1 MTELPTHTGWF
12 WCRDRVATPG
22 IVEIPMPYG
31 GRWWADVLAPR
42 VCVAFHA
49 PSMSALAGLA
59 ALFGKAWR
67 DTVIEDAP
75 LPADSVAE
83 GWAPAPVPEGWA
95 RLVVARGVRRWMP
108 YPVDERVLPI
118 DEAIGWHL
126 AGHPEMAAL
135 ALAPVAN
142 VLVDLIAAQQG
153 GMLPQSACL
162 DVEFA
167 VTIAKDVLAES
178 NPDRLDIEAAQ
189 DSGPAEPSLSDEDLS
204 AVLADWAGRLFA
216 LEPVGALAL
225 RPEDSEPNRELIDLR
240 SVAARILAWRGP
252 EHRELRAVAVPNGIR
267 VDSFLAEDVE
277 PSDWEVTQLR
287 VYAARRDTGEVLGSA
302 PLVANGDATST
313 GLVSAHITLD
323 PSADLESIVV
333 GIGQD
338 DIPARP
344 RLDPAGQTL
353 LDVDRRI
360 LGAWAS
366 HRLDQVGRGESS
378 EQSEHGEL
386 AESAVGRS
394 PAADHL
400 LDAQTLLDFPA
411 SSDGVGRGE
420 IDVLREVAGRRIA
433 LAQHLFGED
442 ASKATAHH
450 APVDRPLLAEIVPGL
465 PGLASFPSFRR

>member
-1 MTELPTHTGWF
+1 MTEPSTHTSWF
-12 WCRDRVATPG
+12 WRRDRVATPG

-95 RLVVARGVRRWMP
+95 RLVVARGVRQWMP

-135 ALAPVAN
+135 TLAPVAE

-153 GMLPQSACL
+153 LMLPQSVSL
-162 DVEFA
+162 DVELA
-167 VTIAKDVLAES
+167 ASIAKDVLSES
-178 NPDRLDIEAAQ
+178 NPDRLAIEAAQ
-189 DSGPAEPSLSDEDLS
+189 SSGPAAPTLRDEDLTI
-204 AVLADWAGRLFA
+204 ALAEWTGRLFA
-216 LEPVGALAL
+216 LEPAGALSL
-225 RPEDSEPNRELIDLR
+225 HSQDSEPNRELIDLR
-240 SVAARILAWRGP
+240 SVTARILAWRGP
-252 EHRELRAVAVPNGIR
+252 EHHELRAFAGPDGIR
-267 VDSFLAEDVE
+267 VDCYLAEDVE
-277 PSDWEVTQLR
+277 PTDWEVTQLR
-287 VYAARRDTGEVLGSA
+287 MYAARRDTGEILGSA
-302 PLVANGDATST
+302 PLTAGEHASST
-313 GLVSAHITLD
+313 GLVSAHIPVD
-323 PSADLESIVV
+323 PSADLDTIVV

-338 DIPARP
+338 DLPVQP

-360 LGAWAS
+360 LGAWAG
-366 HRLDQVGRGESS
+366 HRLEQVSRSHNGERS
-378 EQSEHGEL
+378 EN
-386 AESAVGRS
+386 SASGGRS
-394 PAADHL
+394 SAEDHL
-400 LDAQTLLDFPA
+400 LDAQALLDFPA
-411 SSDGVGRGE
+411 PNDGIGC
-420 IDVLREVAGRRIA
+420 
-433 LAQHLFGED
+433 
-442 ASKATAHH
+442 
-450 APVDRPLLAEIVPGL
+450 LLYT
-465 PGLASFPSFRR
+465 SPSPRD